1 MKSRKLLI
9 LICLFAV
16 FALPPLLSW
25 YAFNYT
31 GLGQQRSSGGHG
43 ELIAPPRQLP
53 DWSLSDPRG
62 VTTPLRGKWTL
73 LYPLRG
79 ECQEAC
85 LQSLYKMRQLRLTA
99 GKNASR
105 IQRAVLVV
113 NGDQNAL
120 SAEQWQS
127 FPGQLL
133 LLPEQTQGADLRAL
147 FSIAPG
153 DQPFTEQRLYLIDP
167 LGNLM
172 MSYAGSVQPA
182 GIISDLRRLLK
193 YSRIG

>member
-1 MKSRKLLI
+1 MKSHKAVI
-9 LICLFAV
+9 LICLFAA

-31 GLGQQRSSGGHG
+31 DLGKQRSGGGHG
-43 ELIAPPRQLP
+43 ALINPPRLLP
-53 DWSLSDPRG
+53 DWTLSDQRG
-62 VTTPLRGKWTL
+62 AATPLRGKWTL

-85 LQSLYKMRQLRLTA
+85 LQSLYKMRQLRLATGKYA
-99 GKNASR
+99 GR
-105 IQRAVLVV
+105 IQRAALIV
-113 NGDQNAL
+113 NGDKNAL

-193 YSRIG
+193 YSGIG